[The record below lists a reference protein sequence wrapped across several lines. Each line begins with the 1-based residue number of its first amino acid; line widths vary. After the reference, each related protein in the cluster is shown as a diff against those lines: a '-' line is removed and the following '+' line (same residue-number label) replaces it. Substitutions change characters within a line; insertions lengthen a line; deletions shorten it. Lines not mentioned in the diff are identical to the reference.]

1 MKGKLIYDQ
10 EGWWVQHTAT
20 SPDGTEYF
28 QADTMLHP
36 DDVKFLEDC
45 NLVFDNLEARININ
59 PEVEFEMVTETVMS
73 VGNSE
78 EQDEYTHTYAK
89 LISPAIKPILTVT
102 DIPTEK
108 VLEFVED
115 MKKGGMVDV
124 PFEGKRMTFKH
135 LTQEQAD
142 CLVKV
147 FMFYETNRTQES
159 TQISKEQQKKL
170 ITEIM
175 DLDAKDGLYEDK
187 IKVTI
192 KKDSEAEKVFN
203 SLREEKQKFKEF
215 VNKQPK
221 KD

>member
-45 NLVFDNLEARININ
+45 SLWFDNIEGKVIVN
-59 PEVEFEMVTETVMS
+59 PDVEFEMVTETVMS

-78 EQDEYTHTYAK
+78 EQDEYTIRYAK
-89 LISPAIKPILTVT
+89 LISPALKPILTVT
-102 DIPTEK
+102 NIPTEK
-108 VLEFVED
+108 TLEFIED

-142 CLVKV
+142 SLVKV
-147 FMFYETNRTQES
+147 FMFYETNRAQKNTE
-159 TQISKEQQKKL
+159 ISKEEQ
-170 ITEIM
+170 
-175 DLDAKDGLYEDK
+175 
-187 IKVTI
+187 
-192 KKDSEAEKVFN
+192 
-203 SLREEKQKFKEF
+203 
-215 VNKQPK
+215 KQPK
-221 KD
+221 N

>member
-20 SPDGTEYF
+20 SPDGKEYF

-89 LISPAIKPILTVT
+89 LIP
-102 DIPTEK
+102 
-108 VLEFVED
+108 
-115 MKKGGMVDV
+115 
-124 PFEGKRMTFKH
+124 
-135 LTQEQAD
+135 
-142 CLVKV
+142 
-147 FMFYETNRTQES
+147 
-159 TQISKEQQKKL
+159 SKEEQKQL